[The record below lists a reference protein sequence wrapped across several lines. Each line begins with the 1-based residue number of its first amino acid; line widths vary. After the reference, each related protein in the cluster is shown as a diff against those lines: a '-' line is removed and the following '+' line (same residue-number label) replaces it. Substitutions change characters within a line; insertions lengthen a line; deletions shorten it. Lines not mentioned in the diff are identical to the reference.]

1 LILFLALLSH
11 MHGYKIVHMKKFLL
25 TATVVMGALLFNS
38 ETKAQ
43 VRIGVNVNIGT
54 RPSWG
59 LPGNY
64 AGDYYYMPEIDT
76 YYDIPHRQFIYLQG
90 RNWVFANELP
100 YMYRGY
106 DLNRGYKVMIN
117 EPRPYLRGDVYRSR
131 YSNYYDNY
139 QRRNV
144 GTQQRDVM
152 ITTVTTTAGM
162 TASKEAGDN
171 DRNNNHDR
179 FGRGNDRDDRGRNSR
194 GRG

>member
-1 LILFLALLSH
+1 
-11 MHGYKIVHMKKFLL
+11 MKKFLL

-38 ETKAQ
+38 ESKAQ
-43 VRIGVNVNIGT
+43 VRIGVNLNIGT

-76 YYDIPHRQFIYLQG
+76 YYDLRHRQFIYLQG

-117 EPRPYLRGDVYRSR
+117 EPRPYLHGDVYRSR

-139 QRRNV
+139 RRRNV
-144 GTQQRDVM
+144 VGQGRY
-152 ITTVTTTAGM
+152 
-162 TASKEAGDN
+162 DN
-171 DRNNNHDR
+171 DRNNNGRDDRFEKGRGNDRNDRNDHDR
-179 FGRGNDRDDRGRNSR
+179 GRGNDRDDRGRNSR

>member
-1 LILFLALLSH
+1 
-11 MHGYKIVHMKKFLL
+11 M
-25 TATVVMGALLFNS
+25 
-38 ETKAQ
+38 
-43 VRIGVNVNIGT
+43 VRIGVNLNIGT

-106 DLNRGYKVMIN
+106 DLNRGYKVLIN
-117 EPRPYLRGDVYRSR
+117 EPRPYLRGNVYRAR
-131 YSNYYDNY
+131 YNNYYDNY
-139 QRRNV
+139 HRRMV
-144 GTQQRDVM
+144 TQGRY
-152 ITTVTTTAGM
+152 
-162 TASKEAGDN
+162 DN
-171 DRNNNHDR
+171 DRNNNGRDDR
-179 FGRGNDRDDRGRNSR
+179 FEKGRGNDRNDHDRGRGNDRNDHDDRGRNSR

>member
-1 LILFLALLSH
+1 
-11 MHGYKIVHMKKFLL
+11 MKKLLL
-25 TATVVMGALLFNS
+25 TTAVVMGALLFNN

-76 YYDIPHRQFIYLQG
+76 YYDIRHRQFIYLQG

-117 EPRPYLRGDVYRSR
+117 EPRPYLRGDVYRSK
-131 YSNYYDNY
+131 YGKYYDDY
-139 QRRNV
+139 HRRNQSV
-144 GTQQRDVM
+144 WGRN
-152 ITTVTTTAGM
+152 
-162 TASKEAGDN
+162 DN
-171 DRNNNHDR
+171 DRNNNGRDDRFEKGRDNDRNDHDR
-179 FGRGNDRDDRGRNSR
+179 GRGNDRDDRGRNSR